1 MIRNGNIVEAHIWS
15 LATTSWTLVGT
26 VVDAVGSSHKKEFEG
41 KEYDYVFDV
50 DIKEGAPPLKL
61 PYNANQN
68 PYDAAT
74 KFLEKNNLPMGYLET
89 IADFIVKNTSGATI
103 GQDTEASSDPY
114 GVLMFAVILKVG

>member
-1 MIRNGNIVEAHIWS
+1 MIRNGNVVEAQIWS
-15 LATTSWTLVGT
+15 QATTSWTLVGT

-50 DIKEGAPPLKL
+50 DIKEGAPALKL
-61 PYNANQN
+61 PYNVNQN

-89 IADFIVKNTSGATI
+89 VADFVVKNTSGAKI
-103 GQDTEASSDPY
+103 GQESESSNDPY
-114 GVLMFAVILKVG
+114 GL